1 MKAALPSAET
11 TDPSKPTPLDK
22 PQQKSFPQRSSLS
35 SLELRIAS
43 GLLSTLFSLTQAY
56 FARGSAREAE
66 YFAQQ
71 AHDLAESLHA
81 PAMIC
86 RALSRMGEIKLRMGQ
101 VDEAHD
107 CLRKAA
113 DLIGDIGGVEA
124 VDVVRLRGEVL
135 MKVRMEDGQDVDQ
148 AKVMY
153 EEATKM
159 LGELDITFSALEG
172 GSR

>member
-1 MKAALPSAET
+1 
-11 TDPSKPTPLDK
+11 
-22 PQQKSFPQRSSLS
+22 
-35 SLELRIAS
+35 
-43 GLLSTLFSLTQAY
+43 
-56 FARGSAREAE
+56 
-66 YFAQQ
+66 
-71 AHDLAESLHA
+71 
-81 PAMIC
+81 
-86 RALSRMGEIKLRMGQ
+86 MGEIKLRMGQ